1 MSAPGADGPA
11 VPTGP
16 LDPAPALDPVG
27 PSEAGVDQR
36 AMALPDPP
44 TPDWSGGKQAPEWLD
59 PIVQRMDELGETT
72 AQLAQALQPAYSGYD
87 DDEYGDDADL
97 SDEEYAD
104 LEAELGDELDEIDAE
119 ALDGDEGDEGD
130 GIERL
135 AEALQSRF
143 RRHED
148 QRDAFEDREDAFEE
162 LRESLPLLQNEQ
174 TARRIVGRARDLA
187 MNWDPDLVERPQFV
201 DLIRLVALAGIA
213 EQVRERERE
222 APDPR
227 IVQLEAA
234 SGAVPRPDTR
244 DQSAVIGDRI
254 VAAARRMRPEI

>member
-1 MSAPGADGPA
+1 MSAPGADGRA

-44 TPDWSGGKQAPEWLD
+44 TPDWSGDEQAPEWLD
-59 PIVQRMDELGETT
+59 PIMQRMDELGETT
-72 AQLAQALQPAYSGYD
+72 AQLAQALELGYSGYD

-97 SDEEYAD
+97 SDDESAD

-119 ALDGDEGDEGD
+119 ALDGDEGD

-143 RRHED
+143 SSRED
-148 QRDAFEDREDAFEE
+148 QRNAFEDREDAFEE
-162 LRESLPLLQNEQ
+162 LRESLPLLQDEQ

-187 MNWDPDLVERPQFV
+187 MNWDPRLIESPQFV
-201 DLIRLVALAGIA
+201 NLVELVALAGVA
-213 EQVRERERE
+213 EQVRERERNTPQE
-222 APDPR
+222 RA
-227 IVQLEAA
+227 VQLESAG
-234 SGAVPRPDTR
+234 GAVPQADSR
-244 DQSAVIGDRI
+244 DQSDVIGDRI
-254 VAAARRMRPEI
+254 VAAAARLRPDV